1 MRKPDHHPLIDDLSR
16 NAGFF
21 PMDDTHDPIPSVF
34 LRTTRRRSRAAIGER
49 FPTCEN
55 NDVARPA
62 ESLIDPNEP
71 RTSSK
76 GQKTAYRSESRI
88 TKANADHLRRALSLN
103 ASPTNPPLDPPDIC
117 MELAHGACLE
127 PAWDPHGIRIGSRG
141 NRRADRTENAR
152 QSRGFDAKPRRQ
164 DKARET
170 HCPRIMGL
178 AWTCTN
184 LS

>member
-1 MRKPDHHPLIDDLSR
+1 MQISSR
-16 NAGFF
+16 W
-21 PMDDTHDPIPSVF
+21 TT
-34 LRTTRRRSRAAIGER
+34 RTTPSLPFFSERRAVVLEPRSASASRPAR
-49 FPTCEN
+49 T

-71 RTSSK
+71 RASSK

-88 TKANADHLRRALSLN
+88 TKANADHLRRGLSLN

-117 MELAHGACLE
+117 MEFAHGACLE

>member
-1 MRKPDHHPLIDDLSR
+1 
-16 NAGFF
+16 
-21 PMDDTHDPIPSVF
+21 MDDTHDPIPSVF

-49 FPTCEN
+49 FPTCED
-55 NDVARPA
+55 NDVARSA
-62 ESLIDPNEP
+62 ESPIDPNEP
-71 RTSSK
+71 RASSK

-88 TKANADHLRRALSLN
+88 TKANADHLRRGLSLN
-103 ASPTNPPLDPPDIC
+103 ASPTIPSARSPDIC
-117 MELAHGACLE
+117 MEF
-127 PAWDPHGIRIGSRG
+127 AWSPHGIRMGSRG
-141 NRRADRTENAR
+141 DRQVDRTENAR

-170 HCPRIMGL
+170 HDPRIMGL